1 MSLEK
6 CQQGSSLLKAG
17 NRKHDKILTQF
28 KIFIAD
34 DLEGRPGSV
43 VIHRSGRESE
53 STLSY
58 SHLETKLP
66 QSPSV

>member
-6 CQQGSSLLKAG
+6 CQQGSSLIKAG
-17 NRKHDKILTQF
+17 NRKQDKILTQF

-34 DLEGRPGSV
+34 DLEGSSSSV
-43 VIHRSGRESE
+43 VIHGSGRESE
-53 STLSY
+53 STLNY
-58 SHLETKLP
+58 SHFETKLP